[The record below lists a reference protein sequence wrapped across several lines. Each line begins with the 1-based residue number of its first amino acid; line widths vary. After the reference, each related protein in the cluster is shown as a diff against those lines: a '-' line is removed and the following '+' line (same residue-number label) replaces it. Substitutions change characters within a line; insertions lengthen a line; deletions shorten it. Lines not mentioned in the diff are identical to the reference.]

1 MGLPCIS
8 AVKTNGIYHLHPK
21 YEDNQQLHKQWLYVL
36 NLNPADWAHFILGL
50 NFKATH
56 QTCCVPTW
64 QKKISYFPV
73 KANCALLRSMTLLE
87 QHLQQIFSQLN
98 RVKLNLFIYNT
109 QSYFIISKKI
119 IFHHFGEMLHQNFI
133 LWIIKVA
140 FLKLSLFVQRI

>member
-8 AVKTNGIYHLHPK
+8 AVKTIGIYHLH
-21 YEDNQQLHKQWLYVL
+21 EENQQLHKQWLYVL
-36 NLNPADWAHFILGL
+36 NLNPADQAHFIFGL

-56 QTCCVPTW
+56 HICCVLTR
-64 QKKISYFPV
+64 QKKITYFPV
-73 KANCALLRSMTLLE
+73 KTNCALLRRIALLE

-98 RVKLNLFIYNT
+98 KVKLNLFIYNT
-109 QSYFIISKKI
+109 HSYFIISKKI
-119 IFHHFGEMLHQNFI
+119 IFYHFGDMLHQNFI